1 MKSDLDLSPIS
12 TPSQLKEMTADFIDQ
27 FCGQMAFPSGIDIQ
41 IADHPKEM
49 DPPSS
54 LINPLQVT
62 LDTQK
67 LRIYLYPEALIGISP
82 LALQGWLDMELARC
96 QLALEPS
103 MYRVNFD
110 KKIRTI
116 FNVSGSGHHIV
127 RHMVAHLENSLK
139 NLIAAQIVI
148 EIGNSSPLLHYCYHR
163 INPSIE
169 DGTNYERLFPHQW
182 VRAIFLC
189 KKNKDYMPVAAL
201 ADSGLANELESY
213 WWKCHRYLS
222 TGDRQ
227 FLKALFNTAKQNPVK
242 YFSDTMVEMF
252 RLVTSQFLIP

>member
-1 MKSDLDLSPIS
+1 MIVDY
-12 TPSQLKEMTADFIDQ
+12 IDQ
-27 FCGQMAFPSGIDIQ
+27 FCSKMAFPSEIDIQ
-41 IADHPKEM
+41 VADHSKEM
-49 DPPSS
+49 DPRSS
-54 LINPLQVT
+54 LVSPLHST

-67 LRIYLYPEALIGISP
+67 LTIHLYKKALIGISP
-82 LALQGWLDMELARC
+82 MALQGWLNMELARC
-96 QLALEPS
+96 QLVLEPS
-103 MYRVNFD
+103 MYRINFD

-116 FNVSGSGHHIV
+116 FNISGSGHHVV

-169 DGTNYERLFPHQW
+169 DGIDYERLFPHQW

-189 KKNKDYMPVAAL
+189 KKNKDYMPVAVL
-201 ADSGLANELESY
+201 ADSGIANELESY
-213 WWKCHRYLS
+213 WWQCHRYLS
-222 TGDRQ
+222 TEDRQ
-227 FLKALFNTAKQNPVK
+227 FLKALFKIAKHNPVK

-252 RLVTSQFLIP
+252 TLVTSQFLIP